1 MFSKPK
7 FYFVKVLTVD
17 TELELTITQ
26 ATTGMQLFN
35 QVCETIG
42 LREIW
47 YFGMY
52 HADESDSFTWIDLN
66 RKILKQI
73 GPYKGPVQF
82 NFRAKYFP
90 EDVTAELIHEI
101 TQRLF
106 YLQVKES
113 ILTGEIYCPLETA
126 VLLASYACQAKYGD
140 YDPSLIR
147 PGFLRIDQMLPQN
160 VVSESGE
167 NDTELE
173 QSILR
178 WYKEHNH
185 MLRADA
191 MLEYLRVAQDLEMY
205 GVTYFP
211 IKNKRGTNLL
221 LGIDAFGLNVY
232 TDDNRLTP
240 KLRFPWS
247 EIANVS
253 FKKQKFLIKPVDKSS
268 KNLTF
273 YSDHVKLNQRLLS
286 LCVGTHELY
295 LRRRRQ
301 EPIEVQHMRA
311 QANAERAIKMKERER
326 LFNAIRAQHDA
337 EKQLGMLE
345 AQMAKEIA
353 EENRVRQ
360 HAVELGEKVKEL
372 ERQLL
377 EETKLREKLEQS
389 KKRLESRTREL
400 EELCSR
406 TAGEKETFRKEKQA
420 IQEEIRGLTE
430 SIGRSSVRFDK
441 RRAELAELIHRP
453 RRETPKQ
460 SGARHHSP
468 KQLNSATPAT
478 ENTNL
483 DVERTPLR
491 QTNDAYAKPSTPPHP
506 LENSHRLA
514 TSTYS
519 LDRLSCDS
527 YKLPPAERQKTSESL
542 LSLDTRSCDSVTRRR
557 NLDKD
562 ENLTASPRL
571 LKGQTPSSRQQQ
583 LETSERLLAST
594 GKSSDKSTMKDYRE
608 FCFDLDY
615 IYNADRYGQN
625 GFPDSGCMPRCGL
638 QGDQQKWR
646 DTQVHD
652 MVMPPPHSM
661 VHVHR
666 CSMHTEIEAA
676 YCEIRSPRP
685 KSYCSPFCRENDRYR
700 TLRRIRHGN
709 TKKRVDEFESM

>member
-1 MFSKPK
+1 
-7 FYFVKVLTVD
+7 
-17 TELELTITQ
+17 
-26 ATTGMQLFN
+26 
-35 QVCETIG
+35 
-42 LREIW
+42 
-47 YFGMY
+47 
-52 HADESDSFTWIDLN
+52 
-66 RKILKQI
+66 ILKQI
-73 GPYKGPVQF
+73 GPYKGSVQF

-113 ILTGEIYCPLETA
+113 ILTGEIYCPIETA

-140 YDPSLIR
+140 YDPSVIR
-147 PGFLRIDQMLPQN
+147 SGFLRIDQMLPQN

-167 NDTELE
+167 NDAELE

-178 WYKEHNH
+178 WYKEHNN

-232 TDDNRLTP
+232 TDDNRLTCNPGGSFVYYILQLKLLTRLLKTFRQPTTGFALFGTHQLGTVPEFPLTP
-240 KLRFPWS
+240 KLGFPWS
-247 EIANVS
+247 EISNVS
-253 FKKQKFLIKPVDKSS
+253 FKKQKFIIKPVDKSS
-268 KNLTF
+268 KEEYSRLLKHLRQSTIGFAFLGAHQNLTF

-377 EETKLREKLEQS
+377 EETKLREKLEES

-400 EELCSR
+400 EELCAR
-406 TAGEKETFRKEKQA
+406 TTGEKETFRKEKQA

-460 SGARHHSP
+460 LEARHHSP
-468 KQLNSATPAT
+468 KQLEPVTPVTGNNNTSA
-478 ENTNL
+478 
-483 DVERTPLR
+483 ERTPLR
-491 QTNDAYAKPSTPPHP
+491 QTNDAHAKPSTPAHP

-519 LDRLSCDS
+519 LDRLSGDS
-527 YKLPPAERQKTSESL
+527 FTLPPAERPKTSESL
-542 LSLDTRSCDSVTRRR
+542 LSLDTRSCNSVTQRRTFG
-557 NLDKD
+557 KD
-562 ENLTASPRL
+562 EHLAASPRL
-571 LKGQTPSSRQQQ
+571 LKPQTPSSRQQQ
-583 LETSERLLAST
+583 QQLETTERLLVST

-638 QGDQQKWR
+638 QGDQKKWR
-646 DTQVHD
+646 DIQVHG
-652 MVMPPPHSM
+652 
-661 VHVHR
+661 
-666 CSMHTEIEAA
+666 
-676 YCEIRSPRP
+676 
-685 KSYCSPFCRENDRYR
+685 K
-700 TLRRIRHGN
+700 
-709 TKKRVDEFESM
+709 